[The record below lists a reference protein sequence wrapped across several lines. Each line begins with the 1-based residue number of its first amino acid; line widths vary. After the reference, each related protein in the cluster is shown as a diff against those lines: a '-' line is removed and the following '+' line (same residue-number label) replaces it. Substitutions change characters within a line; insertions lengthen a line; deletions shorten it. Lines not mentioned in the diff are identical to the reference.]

1 MCCCFL
7 LQACAA
13 MLEALYQAAG
23 GTYAEVGPPPRAWR
37 SYTTSA
43 SNLLFLAGAVSGA
56 IWGILPVI
64 FFSTVA
70 ELACTDAKVRAQ
82 ACA

>member
-1 MCCCFL
+1 
-7 LQACAA
+7 
-13 MLEALYQAAG
+13 
-23 GTYAEVGPPPRAWR
+23 
-37 SYTTSA
+37 
-43 SNLLFLAGAVSGA
+43 VSGA